1 MRTQAEW
8 KVITHMA
15 LARGPIRSATRSFI
29 SPAALLVNVIA
40 STWPGWTLRAD
51 IR

>member
-1 MRTQAEW
+1 MRTHAEW

-15 LARGPIRSATRSFI
+15 RDRGPVREAARAAI

-40 STWPGWTLRAD
+40 RISPGCTSRSAS
-51 IR
+51 R